1 MSTPFKMTPGRG
13 PYQKTGKG
21 IPMSFQSPLNQQ
33 SFQEKLAAAKKAIVD
48 KNIATGKKQKEVR
61 QNSVL
66 DSLNTVVKE
75 GDAVAAKKY
84 GNKAR
89 AKANKNNKT
98 GALPEDASEATY
110 KTKKYVK
117 DSSALKQKVEEA
129 SKQIEAGK
137 EKKPTYEETVAGLKK
152 RITDGKKAV
161 SKKNLEKRQ
170 SDVIDSLK
178 TVDKEGED
186 AAAKKYGN
194 KARKAVQ
201 DKRAKNTSQIST
213 GALPED
219 ASENTDL
226 TEQYRRRSKTMK

>member
-33 SFQEKLAAAKKAIVD
+33 SFEEKLAAAKKAIVD
-48 KNIATGKKQKEVR
+48 KNKATGKKQKEVR

-75 GDAVAAKKY
+75 GDKAAAIKY

-89 AKANKNNKT
+89 AKENKTNTT

-117 DSSALKQKVEEA
+117 DSSALKQKVE
-129 SKQIEAGK
+129 
-137 EKKPTYEETVAGLKK
+137 KKPTYEETVARLKK
-152 RITDGKKAV
+152 RITDGKEAV
-161 SKKNLEKRQ
+161 SKKNKEKRQ
-170 SDVIDSLK
+170 SDVVDSLK
-178 TVDKEGED
+178 TVDKEGEA

-201 DKRAKNTSQIST
+201 DKRAKNKSEIST

-226 TEQYRRRSKTMK
+226 TEQYRRRSKSMK

>member
-1 MSTPFKMTPGRG
+1 MSAPFKMTPGKG

-21 IPMSFQSPLNQQ
+21 IPMSFQSPLNQK
-33 SFQEKLAAAKKAIVD
+33 SFQDKLAAAKKKISD
-48 KNIATGKKQKEVR
+48 KNTATGLKRKAVR
-61 QNSVL
+61 QDNVL
-66 DSLNTVVKE
+66 DSLNTVADKGE
-75 GDAVAAKKY
+75 RAAAIKY

-89 AKANKNNKT
+89 KSKSNIT
-98 GALPEDASEATY
+98 GALPEDASEANY

-117 DSSALKQKVEEA
+117 DSALKQK
-129 SKQIEAGK
+129 
-137 EKKPTYEETVAGLKK
+137 KKPTYEETVARLKK

-161 SKKNLEKRQ
+161 SKKNLETRQ
-170 SDVIDSLK
+170 NSVIDSLN
-178 TVDKEGED
+178 TVDKEGEA

-201 DKRAKNTSQIST
+201 DKRAKNISEIST
-213 GALPED
+213 GALPEN

>member
-33 SFQEKLAAAKKAIVD
+33 SFQEKLEAAKKAIVD
-48 KNIATGKKQKEVR
+48 KNVATGKKQKEVR

-75 GDAVAAKKY
+75 GEYAAAKKY

-110 KTKKYVK
+110 KTKEYVK
-117 DSSALKQKVEEA
+117 DSSQESGMRLISAPLKQKV
-129 SKQIEAGK
+129 

-178 TVDKEGED
+178 TVDKEGEN
-186 AAAKKYGN
+186 AAAEKYGN

-201 DKRAKNTSQIST
+201 DKRAKNTSQLST

>member
-1 MSTPFKMTPGRG
+1 MSAPFKMTPGKG

-21 IPMSFQSPLNQQ
+21 IPMSFQSPLNQK
-33 SFQEKLAAAKKAIVD
+33 SFQDKLAEAKKKISD
-48 KNIATGKKQKEVR
+48 KNTATGLKRKAVR
-61 QNSVL
+61 QDNVI
-66 DSLNTVVKE
+66 DSLNTVADKGE
-75 GDAVAAKKY
+75 RAAAIKY

-89 AKANKNNKT
+89 KSKSNPT
-98 GALPEDASEATY
+98 GALPEDASEANY

-117 DSSALKQKVEEA
+117 DSALKQK
-129 SKQIEAGK
+129 
-137 EKKPTYEETVAGLKK
+137 KKPTYEETVARLKK

-161 SKKNLEKRQ
+161 SKKNLETRQ
-170 SDVIDSLK
+170 NSVIDSLN
-178 TVDKEGED
+178 TVDKEGEA

-201 DKRAKNTSQIST
+201 DKRAKNISEIST
-213 GALPED
+213 GALPEN

>member
-13 PYQKTGKG
+13 PYQKTGRG

-33 SFQEKLAAAKKAIVD
+33 SFEEKLAAAKKAIVD
-48 KNIATGKKQKEVR
+48 KNKAKGKEQKEVR
-61 QNSVL
+61 QSSVL

-75 GDAVAAKKY
+75 GEGAAAKKY

-98 GALPEDASEATY
+98 GALPEDATEATY

-117 DSSALKQKVEEA
+117 DSSALKQKV
-129 SKQIEAGK
+129 K
-137 EKKPTYEETVAGLKK
+137 KKPTYEETVARLKK
-152 RITDGKKAV
+152 TITDGRKAV
-161 SKKNLEKRQ
+161 SKKNKEVRQ
-170 SDVIDSLK
+170 SSVLDSLN
-178 TVDKEGED
+178 TVVKEGEG

-201 DKRAKNTSQIST
+201 DKRAKNTSELGT

-219 ASENTDL
+219 ASENKDL
-226 TEQYRRRSKTMK
+226 TEQYRRKSKAMK